1 MADCDNT
8 DADNVR
14 LNLTVLVS
22 VKALQDCYKLNDTT
36 LKPADLYLILQ
47 ALHTQEEH
55 LIRPSYA

>member
-8 DADNVR
+8 DPDNVR

-22 VKALQDCYKLNDTT
+22 VKAPQDCYKLNDTT

-47 ALHTQEEH
+47 ALHT
-55 LIRPSYA
+55 